1 MSHIVIARPLPGH
14 EAISLLSPSFPL
26 SSRNSVLLFLA
37 LPVLTHAMLTLAGFL
52 LFELGQTVGSCHV
65 TLACI
70 STRPSLV
77 CICPLPM

>member
-1 MSHIVIARPLPGH
+1 
-14 EAISLLSPSFPL
+14 
-26 SSRNSVLLFLA
+26 